1 MAKKPGRTESRLD
14 NLEVRNNEELV
25 FASGPEDRDTATECL
40 QRRQEAQE
48 AQEALHT
55 VGARA
60 VACVSPIGH
69 PNPASSGW
77 GGQCPLSAS

>member
-25 FASGPEDRDTATECL
+25 FASGPEDRDTAPERL
-40 QRRQEAQE
+40 QRRQQ

-77 GGQCPLSAS
+77 GGRCPLSAS